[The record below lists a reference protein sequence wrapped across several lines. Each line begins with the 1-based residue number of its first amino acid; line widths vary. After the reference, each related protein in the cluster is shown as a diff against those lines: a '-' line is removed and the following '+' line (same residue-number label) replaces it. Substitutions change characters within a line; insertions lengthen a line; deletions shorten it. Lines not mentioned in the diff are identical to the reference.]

1 MDYFVA
7 KGCKGSQTQWISSQ
21 PWLLL
26 LLLNPDVLNSD
37 DILEL
42 VRAGGRGLRSDESE
56 SGLLVS
62 GSQQSNLS
70 CQVSER
76 LMSDRCP
83 PQDRQEPPQPGTG
96 LWSFVRPWLDKQLFL
111 IHPFIYWFSKC
122 WKPTMNQV
130 LEMQWWARELQPSG
144 NLKSE

>member
-26 LLLNPDVLNSD
+26 LLLNLDVLNSD
-37 DILEL
+37 DLLEL
-42 VRAGGRGLRSDESE
+42 VRAGGRELRSDESE

-62 GSQQSNLS
+62 GSQESNLS

-76 LMSDRCP
+76 LKSVRCP

-111 IHPFIYWFSKC
+111 SSILLFIDSANVDNLLWIRC
-122 WKPTMNQV
+122 WKCNGEQESCSPQ
-130 LEMQWWARELQPSG
+130 EI
-144 NLKSE
+144 